1 VIRALMHAVI
11 LDLNGLD
18 VEAVEAACFEMGAYS
33 VVLTAQRDDAI
44 FESKPGEIRLW
55 PATRL

>member
-1 VIRALMHAVI
+1 MHAVI